1 MDIIQEYRR
10 ITERIAVQ
18 SSQLTTA
25 KRDLQKNMNIYKPS
39 DAKGIDYSQEKVQS
53 SLHQQDI
60 FTTANNIK
68 IITSFIK
75 ELEEELVELKGQRN
89 KLEKTINSLGDIK
102 KQYIMYKIKNPRMP
116 NWKIANEIHVA
127 PRTLNNYIRQIK
139 EENKN
144 LA

>member
-1 MDIIQEYRR
+1 
-10 ITERIAVQ
+10 
-18 SSQLTTA
+18 
-25 KRDLQKNMNIYKPS
+25 MNIYKPS
-39 DAKGIDYSQEKVQS
+39 DAKGINYSQEKVQS

-102 KQYIMYKIKNPRMP
+102 KQYIMYKIKHPRMP
-116 NWKIANEIHVA
+116 NWKIANAIHVA